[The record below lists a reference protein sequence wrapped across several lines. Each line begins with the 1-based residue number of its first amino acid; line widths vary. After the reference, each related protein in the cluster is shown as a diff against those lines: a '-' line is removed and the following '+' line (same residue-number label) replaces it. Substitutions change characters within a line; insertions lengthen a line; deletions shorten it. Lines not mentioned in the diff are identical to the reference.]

1 MRNLFI
7 AALGLFALI
16 YIVPLGMRPLAIP
29 DETRYAEIPR
39 EMIASGD
46 WVVPHLNGI
55 RYFEK
60 PVLGYWLNAASIAL
74 FGENSLAVR
83 LPSAIA
89 AGLSALM
96 LFFLGRKFSGGH
108 RTGTFAAAVFLTFP
122 FVFASAT
129 INLLDSVLSMFLT
142 GAMTFFFFAS
152 IQPESGKKAF
162 FLTIFGIFCGL
173 AFLVKGFLAFAVPA
187 VAIVPFSMW
196 EGRLKKLFR
205 WSWVPIL
212 AAILVILPWAITI
225 HLREGDYWNYFIWT
239 EHINR
244 FISPARGQHP
254 KPFWTFIPTLI
265 LGALP
270 WMALLPAVIS
280 GLSKTNLKDTLIRF
294 AICWFVFPFLFF
306 SASSGKLTTYILPC
320 FPPLAIL
327 IAIGLLDYLGE
338 GKEKA
343 FTIGAACFS
352 LVILVIATGLIL
364 AKALDLSD
372 LNPYGKGETWKCSVA
387 VVGFITWTIFSL
399 LATRARDYWRK
410 ITLYC
415 MAPLLFMFSSQFI
428 VPEKIMQ
435 GRAPERLLLR
445 NSDRISPETIL
456 VSDHQLV
463 SAVCWFYKRDDVYL
477 LEDGGELSYGLEYD
491 NINRSRLLTA
501 GPFQQLIKIN
511 SGNRPVLLLME
522 TDRYLKSRHLIPEPV
537 FLDTDSGFVF
547 AQF

>member
-46 WVVPHLNGI
+46 WVVPHLNAI

-83 LPSAIA
+83 LPSAVA

-122 FVFASAT
+122 FVFATAT
-129 INLLDSVLSMFLT
+129 INLLDSALSMFLT

-152 IQPESGKKAF
+152 IQPESGKKAL
-162 FLTIFGIFCGL
+162 FLTLFGIFCGL
-173 AFLVKGFLAFAVPA
+173 AFLVKGFLAFAVLA

-196 EGRLKKLFR
+196 EGRLKRLFR

-212 AAILVILPWAITI
+212 ATILVILPWAITI
-225 HLREGDYWNYFIWT
+225 HLREGDYWNYFFWT

-254 KPFWTFIPTLI
+254 KPFWTFVPTLM

-270 WMALLPAVIS
+270 WTALLPAVIS
-280 GLSKTNLKDTLIRF
+280 GLNKTNLKDSLIRF
-294 AICWFVFPFLFF
+294 AICWFIFPFLFF
-306 SASSGKLTTYILPC
+306 SASTGKLTTYILPC

-327 IAIGLLDYLGE
+327 IAIGLLKYLGE

-343 FTIGAACFS
+343 FTIGATCLS
-352 LVILVIATGLIL
+352 LVIGVFAAGLIL

-372 LNPYGKGETWKCSVA
+372 LNPYGQGETWKYSVA
-387 VVGFITWTIFSL
+387 LVGLITWTIFSL

-410 ITLYC
+410 IALYC
-415 MAPLLFMFSSQFI
+415 MAPLLLMFSSQFI
-428 VPEKIMQ
+428 VPEKIIE

-456 VSDHQLV
+456 VSDHQLI
-463 SAVCWFYKRDDVYL
+463 SAVCWFYRRDDVFVL
-477 LEDGGELSYGLEYD
+477 GDKGELAYGLSYANSKRPLSLNVD
-491 NINRSRLLTA
+491 QFTALIRKRSGGTGVVLIMENERYTKQKDLL
-501 GPFQQLIKIN
+501 PKPLFQDK
-511 SGNRPVLLLME
+511 
-522 TDRYLKSRHLIPEPV
+522 DR
-537 FLDTDSGFVF
+537 GFVF
-547 AQF
+547 NRF